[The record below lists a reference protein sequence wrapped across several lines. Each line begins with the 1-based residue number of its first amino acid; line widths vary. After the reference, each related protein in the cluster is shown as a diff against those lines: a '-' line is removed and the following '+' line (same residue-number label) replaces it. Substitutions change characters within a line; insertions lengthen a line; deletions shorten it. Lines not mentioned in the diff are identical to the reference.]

1 MKKPLLLFFVVAFL
15 NTCNVYKYSSD
26 FKHAKANN
34 EIVLIYNEITTVEKT
49 KALNVLISK
58 YLDTAPN
65 DEDITT
71 LINQHIKYYLD
82 AKGYKTII
90 LKKDFTTIEQT
101 KELSYELVFDK
112 LLIREFKKSE
122 YVSDQGSGT
131 SDKVKLR
138 GIETTI
144 SADLYLL
151 KNKMHIESATKKI
164 KASERE
170 IESHSGEFKHTKN
183 LKEHVMKENGSV
195 KYLAEIN
202 DLGGGLFQNQCI
214 LVAEK
219 IAEEINSSLV
229 QIYIK
234 EKRRSNKKSKK

>member
-1 MKKPLLLFFVVAFL
+1 MKKPLLLFFVVVFL
-15 NTCNVYKYSSD
+15 NACNVYKYSSD

-34 EIVLIYNEITTVEKT
+34 EIVLIYNEITTVEKI

-122 YVSDQGSGT
+122 YVSDQASGT
-131 SDKVKLR
+131 SDKVKLK

-144 SADLYLL
+144 SVALYLL
-151 KNKMHIESATKKI
+151 KNKIPIESATKKI

-202 DLGGGLFQNQCI
+202 DLGGGLFENQCI